1 VTTAPAKKTAA
12 RKAPARKAEPLSA
25 VLAEV
30 QAAAQ
35 KIGPLPPH
43 LVGGIAPERGTD
55 AYRRRGEEWAIINAD
70 RDEMGVLGVDGLA
83 IEVAFA
89 AFGGRTPEEIRK
101 GLVRLASLA
110 VAAIGQI
117 DRGVQ

>member
-1 VTTAPAKKTAA
+1 MTETTAKKTAA
-12 RKAPARKAEPLSA
+12 KRPARAADPLAS
-25 VLAEV
+25 VVAEV
-30 QAAAQ
+30 HGAAKVIAD
-35 KIGPLPPH
+35 LPSH
-43 LVGGIAPERGTD
+43 LVGGVHPKRGTD

-70 RDEMGVLGVDGLA
+70 RGEVGVLGVDGLA

-117 DRGVQ
+117 DRGSK

>member
-1 VTTAPAKKTAA
+1 MTTAPAKKATP
-12 RKAPARKAEPLSA
+12 RKAPARKADPLAA

-30 QAAAQ
+30 QAAANEV
-35 KIGPLPPH
+35 GPLPPH
-43 LVGGIAPERGTD
+43 LVGGVYPERGTD
-55 AYRRRGEEWAIINAD
+55 AYRKRGEEWAIINAD
-70 RDEMGVLGVDGLA
+70 RGEVGVLGVDGLA

-117 DRGVQ
+117 DGEGK